1 LTLIQMKNIKKEILR
16 IRVKQISTCKKIILI
31 LFRNWIFIKDWSN
44 GESLSIKI
52 NNFKFNTDSK
62 SNKKKKLKNVHF
74 SLNFLPK
81 KLDLLQ
87 SKIQVFLRAM
97 KNLFRD
103 SKKQINRKSKKKK
116 SSTTSDIYRS
126 KKTKRCSENLFQE
139 MKI

>member
-1 LTLIQMKNIKKEILR
+1 MKNIKKEILR
-16 IRVKQISTCKKIILI
+16 IRAKKISSCKKIILI

-44 GESLSIKI
+44 GGSVSIKI
-52 NNFKFNTDSK
+52 NNFKFNTVSK

-74 SLNFLPK
+74 NLSFLPK
-81 KLDLLQ
+81 KSDLLQ
-87 SKIQVFLRAM
+87 SKIQASLRAM

-103 SKKQINRKSKKKK
+103 NKKQINRKSKKKK

-126 KKTKRCSENLFQE
+126 KNAKRCSENQFQE